1 MEGAI
6 LLAIDL
12 PVLYRVSG
20 WVNALL
26 RMVSIKTVCTEQSM
40 FCVFQQRIADIEKNG
55 CIEQRKF
62 VAKHKAQV
70 LNGKNMKETKP

>member
-1 MEGAI
+1 MHCSEWCRSKQY
-6 LLAIDL
+6 
-12 PVLYRVSG
+12 V
-20 WVNALL
+20 
-26 RMVSIKTVCTEQSM
+26 QSSQC
-40 FCVFQQRIADIEKNG
+40 FVFFQQRIADIEKNG